1 MNHLPDRITTLRDTL
16 FEKISTYG
24 QQAGELGRR
33 ARKLVF
39 GFHQRST
46 VPSDRWSFSVKS
58 LHDHKLVQRQRT
70 FQQGGGERSGMV
82 RHALDKVRHQ
92 KQL

>member
-16 FEKISTYG
+16 LEKISTYG
-24 QQAGELGRR
+24 QQAGDLGQR

-39 GFHQRST
+39 GFHRRST

-70 FQQGGGERSGMV
+70 FQQGGGERSGMA
-82 RHALDKVRHQ
+82 RHALDKARHQ